1 MHHTEKGFSRS
12 KSPKR
17 YEGIVSE
24 GTSAANA
31 PSFDIDSASIHMTIR
46 GKDSPPQGVKMRVGA
61 RMTKAGGDALDVGD
75 IAFVKPEIGQS
86 GGGILLFD
94 QQFKGKSCKD

>member
-1 MHHTEKGFSRS
+1 MRHTEKVFPKS

-24 GTSAANA
+24 GQSA
-31 PSFDIDSASIHMTIR
+31 SFDIDTASIHMTIR

-61 RMTKAGGDALDVGD
+61 RMMKAGDALDVGD
-75 IAFVKPEIGQS
+75 IAFDKPEIGQS

-94 QQFKGKSCKD
+94 QQVRGKSSKD